1 MNSIEAQKQLTNREL
16 IIFNSELDRKRK
28 STVITYILYFFLGT
42 IGGHKFYIGKPLAG
56 FFYIVLLLLGFVFML
71 GGFASAFDTTAT
83 TDEVGAVFAVG
94 FLPLG
99 LLSIMM
105 LIDLFTIPGQIK
117 KQEDRI
123 RNDLLIRLV
132 SSKA

>member
-1 MNSIEAQKQLTNREL
+1 MNSIEAQKRLTDREL

-28 STVITYILYFFLGT
+28 STATAYILYFLLGT
-42 IGGHKFYIGKPLAG
+42 IGGHKFYMGKPLTG
-56 FFYIVLLLLGFVFML
+56 FFYIILLSLGFLFML
-71 GGFASAFDTTAT
+71 GGFASAFDTTAIAE
-83 TDEVGAVFAVG
+83 DVSAVFAVG

-117 KQEDRI
+117 KQEERV
-123 RNDLLIRLV
+123 RNDLLVRLV
-132 SSKA
+132 SN

>member
-1 MNSIEAQKQLTNREL
+1 MNSIKAQKQLTDREL

-28 STVITYILYFFLGT
+28 NTAIAYILYFFLGT
-42 IGGHKFYIGKPLAG
+42 IGGHKFYMGKPLAG
-56 FFYIVLLLLGFVFML
+56 FFYIVLLSLGFVFML

-83 TDEVGAVFAVG
+83 TDEVGSVLAVG
-94 FLPLG
+94 FLPFG

-105 LIDLFTIPGQIK
+105 LVDLFTIPGQIR
-117 KQEDRI
+117 KQEDRV
-123 RNDLLIRLV
+123 RNDLLTRLV